1 MPKSNIYNVT
11 YATHWNVG
19 AAAEMSRK
27 AIRLSQDRA
36 DVLHI
41 SIIIVA
47 QNGNMSYE
55 IQFNFNRVTPRLSFL
70 RFFCFHLTLIACGLI
85 LRFFLGAEDRNA
97 AFEPGSPA
105 ETQPLLAQERT
116 LLAVTALIVLA
127 LATSGLHGVA
137 LPFVALIGALVMAS
151 EKVSGLSF
159 RKALKTVEW
168 NLLLFLAGTLVI
180 GEALMSTGTAALRRS
195 RSAASRFA
203 ANMR

>member
-1 MPKSNIYNVT
+1 M
-11 YATHWNVG
+11 
-19 AAAEMSRK
+19 
-27 AIRLSQDRA
+27 
-36 DVLHI
+36 
-41 SIIIVA
+41 
-47 QNGNMSYE
+47 
-55 IQFNFNRVTPRLSFL
+55 
-70 RFFCFHLTLIACGLI
+70 
-85 LRFFLGAEDRNA
+85 
-97 AFEPGSPA
+97 
-105 ETQPLLAQERT
+105 
-116 LLAVTALIVLA
+116 TALIVLA